1 MKKKIIIIVFAIFIV
16 ILAFPLGFIVNYE
29 IKEHRNKADLG
40 KVETLYT
47 TDETYSKI
55 SNIPYDEYVKECS
68 FTENPLHL
76 LLMKVQR
83 ARKTVKSLMKP
94 SKNFQAKT
102 AEQL

>member
-29 IKEHRNKADLG
+29 IKAHRNKADLG

-55 SNIPYDEYVKECS
+55 SNIPYL
-68 FTENPLHL
+68 NPKNGFAL
-76 LLMKVQR
+76 LILKID
-83 ARKTVKSLMKP
+83 THTIFLLYTSH
-94 SKNFQAKT
+94 
-102 AEQL
+102 

>member
-29 IKEHRNKADLG
+29 IKAHRNKADLG

-55 SNIPYDEYVKECS
+55 SNIPYDEYV
-68 FTENPLHL
+68 
-76 LLMKVQR
+76 
-83 ARKTVKSLMKP
+83 
-94 SKNFQAKT
+94 
-102 AEQL
+102 